1 MSRSTKAGRQLQL
14 DQGWSSV
21 LNVLELAVLNVLELA
36 VLNVLELAHLVSS
49 SFLYL
54 FIFISLFTTIPRCVY
69 LAAVLEYTSLPLQ
82 VPILLEQGW
91 SSVPRPVF
99 SASVLNV
106 LELAHLILEVLDTS
120 CENLESL
127 AGNAARDNK
136 KQPKQP
142 IVPRYP
148 AAFSL
153 PSRYRPRI
161 LATSNTRYLLVYLTA
176 VLEYLQLLLSLYLLV
191 YLTAVLE
198 YLHAV
203 VVYLTAVLEYLF
215 TAVLEYL

>member
-36 VLNVLELAHLVSS
+36 VLNVLELA
-49 SFLYL
+49 
-54 FIFISLFTTIPRCVY
+54 
-69 LAAVLEYTSLPLQ
+69 
-82 VPILLEQGW
+82 
-91 SSVPRPVF
+91 
-99 SASVLNV
+99 VLNV

-198 YLHAV
+198 YLP
-203 VVYLTAVLEYLF
+203 AVLEYL
-215 TAVLEYL
+215 LEYLPFTSLPSSNTFS